1 MKKVAASTQNT
12 NCSDP
17 RRSAFK
23 LSSTKLPVGRGGIG
37 GIDAS
42 PSGARPSS
50 CGRSL
55 VSSTNSTIITNKP
68 MVVGTN
74 ATRQPQCSEIQ
85 APNGMNNNVP
95 VATAS
100 LVGATTNAQFLS

>member
-17 RRSAFK
+17 RRRAFK
-23 LSSTKLPVGRGGIG
+23 LSSTKLPVGRGGTG

-55 VSSTNSTIITNKP
+55 VSSTNSTIMTNKP
-68 MVVGTN
+68 MLEGTN
-74 ATRQPQCSEIQ
+74 DRPQELRSEEHTSELQ
-85 APNGMNNNVP
+85 
-95 VATAS
+95 S
-100 LVGATTNAQFLS
+100 HSDLVCRL